1 MVVLARAR
9 ALFALLVSRR
19 QTIPLSEDTRDIII
33 HGRPRRRS
41 NGRSHLLSRARI
53 GKYKGPN
60 PLHRRNRLLF
70 FLITDDCVGVER
82 CSVHRIDR

>member
-9 ALFALLVSRR
+9 ALFVLLVNRR

-33 HGRPRRRS
+33 HGRPRRS

-70 FLITDDCVGVER
+70 FLITDDCVELER